1 MQLIGYSIFVFP
13 KASTI
18 LVRNSHKF
26 RLKGILGEGG
36 EGEGKVE
43 GGRDGGEGRGR
54 GGGGRT
60 WQV

>member
-1 MQLIGYSIFVFP
+1 MYLVSIPYIYPNITCSLMVSIFVFP

-36 EGEGKVE
+36 EGEG
-43 GGRDGGEGRGR
+43 RGR
-54 GGGGRT
+54 
-60 WQV
+60 